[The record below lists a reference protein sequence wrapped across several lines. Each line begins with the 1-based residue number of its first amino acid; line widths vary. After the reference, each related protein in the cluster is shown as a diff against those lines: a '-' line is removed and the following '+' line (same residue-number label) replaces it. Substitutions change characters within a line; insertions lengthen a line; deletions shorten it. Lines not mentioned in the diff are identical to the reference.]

1 MWLCT
6 LFYKDIFAGIEYFN
20 NNMKKLTTILACTI
34 LLGAC
39 TKETIRGGGA
49 IITENRNVPVFTE
62 VQLSGEG
69 EATILYG
76 TTQQVLVTGY
86 ENLLPVYETKMMG
99 TTLHLQFKPD
109 DYRIRNNNI
118 KVNITVPSL
127 SYIRV
132 NGSGKVLA
140 GNFTRG
146 DILSAYING
155 SGNMQVKD
163 GKYNNV
169 NYVINGSGD
178 IVANTTEAKEA
189 NAEIHGSGRILLH
202 VLNKLDANISGSGD
216 IDYWG
221 NPGAVNIQVSGSGKI
236 TKK

>member
-1 MWLCT
+1 
-6 LFYKDIFAGIEYFN
+6 
-20 NNMKKLTTILACTI
+20 MKKLTTILTCAI

-39 TKETIRGGGA
+39 TKETITGGGA
-49 IITENRNVPVFTE
+49 VITENRNVPVFTE
-62 VQLSGEG
+62 VQLNGEG

-76 TTQQVLVTGY
+76 TTQEVSVTGY
-86 ENLLPVYETKMMG
+86 ENLLLVYETKMVG
-99 TTLHLQFKPD
+99 TALHLQFKPD

-118 KVNITVPSL
+118 KVNIKVPSL

-140 GNFTRG
+140 GNFATG
-146 DILSAYING
+146 DNLSAYING

-163 GKYNNV
+163 SKYNKV
-169 NYVINGSGD
+169 SYVINGSGG

-189 NAEIHGSGRILLH
+189 NAEIHGSGKILLN

-221 NPGAVNIQVSGSGKI
+221 NPAAVNTQVSGSGKI